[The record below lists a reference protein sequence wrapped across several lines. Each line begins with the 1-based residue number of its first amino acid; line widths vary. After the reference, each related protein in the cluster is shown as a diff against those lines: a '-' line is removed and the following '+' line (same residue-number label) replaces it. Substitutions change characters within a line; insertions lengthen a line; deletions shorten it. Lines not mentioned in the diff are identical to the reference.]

1 MKLLKLF
8 TLALAAAA
16 ASSALGWNYTVHNN
30 TPYHLITSFI
40 RIAGLFDNPVVMTPN
55 STSNVRS
62 WVGPIDYCYSGF
74 HLLIQPLPGQQV
86 PQVMFNGKAA
96 AITAGK
102 MPDVNAIKELSMN
115 ISDALLGTGG
125 AAAGGALGAGVGT
138 TIGAAESLV
147 FDALTAGAGTFFI
160 PIFMAAG
167 GAVGAEVGTV
177 VGGAIGATA
186 LKLGQLK
193 SITDNQV
200 AYNAPWIPIPGDAC
214 WNKTITLYY
223 NQSNNQIIVTVE

>member
-1 MKLLKLF
+1 MKLLKSL
-8 TLALAAAA
+8 TLMLAATLVN
-16 ASSALGWNYTVHNN
+16 SALGWNYTVHNN

-102 MPDVNAIKELSMN
+102 MPSP
-115 ISDALLGTGG
+115 DALKQLFSNLGLGAEVGGIVGASLGAGIG
-125 AAAGGALGAGVGT
+125 AAAGGGAFLSADVATVGALTPLASVLMFG
-138 TIGAAESLV
+138 GAAEGSV
-147 FDALTAGAGTFFI
+147 I
-160 PIFMAAG
+160 G
-167 GAVGAEVGTV
+167 GAVGT
-177 VGGAIGATA
+177 AIGA
-186 LKLGQLK
+186 LPSLVSNLK
-193 SITDNQV
+193 SITANEV
-200 AYNAPWIPIPGDAC
+200 TYTAPWIPIPGDAC

-223 NQSNNQIIVTVE
+223 NASNNQIIVTIE